1 MNKDGNNFDPLLQ
14 LLKLKR
20 QETPPPGYFNN
31 FSSQIIAQIRSDAN
45 AEART
50 AAEPVSGA
58 SWFSNFLQLFEF
70 KPAFAGAFASALCL
84 VLVFGVI
91 YADRPDSGTQVLLQS
106 SDPAQTAYASLTP
119 AMMPATDFA
128 AGGMMASNSPA
139 TSLQPMASVFDSG
152 NALVQPVSFSPAG
165 N

>member
-1 MNKDGNNFDPLLQ
+1 MNEDGNNFDPLIQ

-31 FSSQIIAQIRSDAN
+31 FSSQIIARVRSGAA
-45 AEART
+45 AEVGT
-50 AAEPVSGA
+50 KAEPVFEA

-84 VLVFGVI
+84 VLVFGII
-91 YADRPDSGTQVLLQS
+91 YADRPDSGTQRLLQGS
-106 SDPAQTAYASLTP
+106 NLSQASFASLTP
-119 AMMPATDFA
+119 ATIPAPGLA
-128 AGGMMASNSPA
+128 ESSLIISNGPA
-139 TSLQPMASVFDSG
+139 TSLQPFASVFDSG
-152 NALVQPVSFSPAG
+152 SALVQPVSFSPAG

>member
-31 FSSQIIAQIRSDAN
+31 FSSQIITSIRSGVADDV
-45 AEART
+45 RT
-50 AAEPVSGA
+50 AKPVSEA

-91 YADRPDSGTQVLLQS
+91 YADRPDSGTQLLFQG
-106 SDPAQTAYASLTP
+106 SDPSQAAYASLTP

-152 NALVQPVSFSPAG
+152 NALIQPVSFSPAG

>member
-1 MNKDGNNFDPLLQ
+1 MKEDGNNFDSLLQ
-14 LLKLKR
+14 LLKFKR

-31 FSSQIIAQIRSDAN
+31 FSSQIIASIRSDAA
-45 AEART
+45 AEVRT
-50 AAEPVSGA
+50 AAEPVSEA
-58 SWFSNFLQLFEF
+58 SWFSNLLQLFEF

-91 YADRPDSGTQVLLQS
+91 YADRPDSGTQLLLQG
-106 SDPAQTAYASLTP
+106 SDPSHPSYASLTP
-119 AMMPATDFA
+119 ATMPATDFVG
-128 AGGMMASNSPA
+128 GGMMASNSPA

-152 NALVQPVSFSPAG
+152 NALVQPVNFSPAG

>member
-1 MNKDGNNFDPLLQ
+1 MSKDGNNFDPLLQ

-31 FSSQIIAQIRSDAN
+31 FSSQIIASIRSGVADDV
-45 AEART
+45 RT
-50 AAEPVSGA
+50 AKSVSEA

-91 YADRPDSGTQVLLQS
+91 YADRPDSGTQMLLQG
-106 SDPAQTAYASLTP
+106 SDPSLTSYASLTP
-119 AMMPATDFA
+119 ATMPATSFA
-128 AGGMMASNSPA
+128 EGGMMASNSPA

-152 NALVQPVSFSPAG
+152 NALIQPVSFSPAG

>member
-1 MNKDGNNFDPLLQ
+1 MNEDGKNFDPLLQ

-31 FSSQIIAQIRSDAN
+31 FSSQIIAGIRSGA
-45 AEART
+45 
-50 AAEPVSGA
+50 AAEVGAAARPVSEA
-58 SWFSNFLQLFEF
+58 SWFLQFLQLFEF

-84 VLVFGVI
+84 VVVFGVI
-91 YADRPDSGTQVLLQS
+91 YADRPDSGTQPLLQS
-106 SDPAQTAYASLTP
+106 SDPSLASYAALTP
-119 AMMPATDFA
+119 ATMPATPFA
-128 AGGMMASNSPA
+128 GADMIASNSPA
-139 TSLQPMASVFDSG
+139 SSLQPVASVFDSG